1 MNECRKLHVQGGWQ
15 GSVTVADGKVEPRG
29 TAGRNE
35 RVWTPRLLP
44 ADTTTGGGRRR
55 FPAHT
60 TPLFSPHNRAERSIL
75 MHSLGA
81 RW

>member
-35 RVWTPRLLP
+35 RVWTHGVFRR
-44 ADTTTGGGRRR
+44 TRRR
-55 FPAHT
+55 AEDGDGSLHTQRLCSLHT
-60 TPLFSPHNRAERSIL
+60 TEQKEVY
-75 MHSLGA
+75 
-81 RW
+81 